1 MGSITGWLLWKMW
14 FAALADEGGLR
25 LKRALIG
32 GWLALL
38 GTIWGAGVIIAA
50 SQMLVDSWDP
60 VIGRFLATI
69 LDRQLIIPFVIAALF
84 LLLGLVSMAVE
95 FFKE

>member
-1 MGSITGWLLWKMW
+1 M
-14 FAALADEGGLR
+14 
-25 LKRALIG
+25 KRALIG

-60 VIGRFLATI
+60 AIGRLLTTI
-69 LDRQLIIPFVIAALF
+69 LEKQLIIPFAIAALF
-84 LLLGLVSMAVE
+84 LALGLVIMTVE
-95 FFKE
+95 FFKKD

>member
-1 MGSITGWLLWKMW
+1 M
-14 FAALADEGGLR
+14 
-25 LKRALIG
+25 KRAFIG
-32 GWLALL
+32 SWLALL

-60 VIGRFLATI
+60 AIGRLLSTI

-84 LLLGLVSMAVE
+84 LVLGLVIMAVE
-95 FFKE
+95 FFKKD

>member
-1 MGSITGWLLWKMW
+1 M
-14 FAALADEGGLR
+14 
-25 LKRALIG
+25 KRAFIG

-60 VIGRFLATI
+60 AIGRLLTTI
-69 LDRQLIIPFVIAALF
+69 LEKQLIIPFAIAALF
-84 LLLGLVSMAVE
+84 LALGLVIMAVE
-95 FFKE
+95 FFKKD

>member
-1 MGSITGWLLWKMW
+1 M
-14 FAALADEGGLR
+14 
-25 LKRALIG
+25 KRALIG

-60 VIGRFLATI
+60 AIGRLLTTI
-69 LDRQLIIPFVIAALF
+69 LEKQLIIPFAIASLF
-84 LLLGLVSMAVE
+84 LALGLVIMAVE
-95 FFKE
+95 FFKKD

>member
-1 MGSITGWLLWKMW
+1 M
-14 FAALADEGGLR
+14 
-25 LKRALIG
+25 KRALIG

-60 VIGRFLATI
+60 AIGRLLTTI
-69 LDRQLIIPFVIAALF
+69 LEKQLIIPFTIAALF
-84 LLLGLVSMAVE
+84 LALGLVIMAVE
-95 FFKE
+95 FFKKD